1 MTNEQAIRILEEFK
15 VIDDWTIVHL
25 PPMEDA
31 VDKAIE
37 ALRDVINC
45 VKCEHYTERETATG
59 INGECKMDTAHRGD
73 LISRQDALDALGE
86 EPPVWYEGEDEIAER
101 NQWRRDKAAIESLPS
116 AETSTNTS
124 TNTST
129 DLIRRQ
135 AAIECCSCLHP
146 EDCWAEIKALPSAE
160 PKTGKWIKSH
170 VEDLGLITTYICS
183 ECRMQSSSTYNFC
196 PNCGARMNGGEEE

>member
-73 LISRQDALDALGE
+73 LISRQEAIDALMNDSDWADAI
-86 EPPVWYEGEDEIAER
+86 P
-101 NQWRRDKAAIESLPS
+101 
-116 AETSTNTS
+116 T
-124 TNTST
+124 
-129 DLIRRQ
+129 
-135 AAIECCSCLHP
+135 
-146 EDCWAEIKALPSAE
+146 IKSLPSAE